1 MNWKK
6 ESKHTL
12 SLHFHGCMIVTAW
25 SLKKQWNLFSGVW
38 GRRAKIYTH
47 QMTETEHEQQSDGI
61 GCVVLPGVG

>member
-1 MNWKK
+1 MRWR
-6 ESKHTL
+6 ELKHIL
-12 SLHFHGCMIVTAW
+12 YLHFQGFMIVTAW
-25 SLKKQWNLFSGVW
+25 NLKKRLNLFSGAW